1 MELMWDEKRVL
12 ALANWRNEGGVYQE
26 GEEQTHGRQGS
37 SRGITSS
44 VLATLTL
51 R

>member
-26 GEEQTHGRQGS
+26 GEEHTGS
-37 SRGITSS
+37 WG
-44 VLATLTL
+44 VAGE
-51 R
+51 